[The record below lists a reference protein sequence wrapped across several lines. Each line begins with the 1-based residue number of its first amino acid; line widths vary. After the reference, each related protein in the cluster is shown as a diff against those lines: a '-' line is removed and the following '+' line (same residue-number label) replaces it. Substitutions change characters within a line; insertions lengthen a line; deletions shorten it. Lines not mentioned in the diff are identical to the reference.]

1 MGRGDF
7 TSSSSTMTKRRAIDA
22 DERALWQ
29 AAMRGV
35 TRHRAG
41 GKKASIA
48 PNDSLSVPLGGR
60 GQGEVGLTT
69 GAAIP
74 PPRLT
79 SPPPRAERE
88 KRESEAGIDRRQALR
103 LKRGQ
108 LPIEAR
114 LDLHGMTQGEAH
126 RELAAFVARN
136 HAAGKRVLLIV
147 TGKGTREGSGVL
159 RAAVPRWLAEPALR
173 PAVLTTA
180 SAVPR
185 DGGDGARYLLLRR
198 AR

>member
-1 MGRGDF
+1 
-7 TSSSSTMTKRRAIDA
+7 MTKRRAIDS

-35 TRHRAG
+35 TRHRAKVKVEEDFPEMISPAPAKAG
-41 GKKASIA
+41 AHGDAERGASMDSGLRPKAGKK
-48 PNDSLSVPLGGR
+48 GE
-60 GQGEVGLTT
+60 GQ
-69 GAAIP
+69 
-74 PPRLT
+74 
-79 SPPPRAERE
+79 
-88 KRESEAGIDRRQALR
+88 GIDRRQALR

-114 LDLHGMTQGEAH
+114 LDLHGMTQAEAH
-126 RELAAFVARN
+126 RALAAFVARG

-173 PAVLTTA
+173 PLVLT
-180 SAVPR
+180 SEPAVPR
-185 DGGDGARYLLLRR
+185 DGGDGALYLLLRR
-198 AR
+198 SR